1 MLPDGGGEGNGVGGG
16 GGNLATSM
24 LTSSSTCSG
33 GLTAGSST
41 SSVPTNRVPLSNHE
55 TTAADNGS
63 VAGGKMGSLA
73 DDQDTISDNVS
84 VSVSGSVSEDAL
96 ASAAKSR
103 MPESYHDA
111 T

>member
-1 MLPDGGGEGNGVGGG
+1 MLPDGGGDGIGVGGG
-16 GGNLATSM
+16 GGNLTTSM
-24 LTSSSTCSG
+24 LTSSITCSG

-41 SSVPTNRVPLSNHE
+41 SSVPSSVPTNRVPLSNHE
-55 TTAADNGS
+55 TTAADSGS
-63 VAGGKMGSLA
+63 VAGGKLGSLA
-73 DDQDTISDNVS
+73 EE
-84 VSVSGSVSEDAL
+84 SVSGSVSEDAL

>member
-16 GGNLATSM
+16 GGNLTTSM
-24 LTSSSTCSG
+24 LTSSTTCSG
-33 GLTAGSST
+33 GSST